1 MVLPASFYIER
12 GLCLQRTFTI
22 YAIARH
28 QNGLINR
35 YSVRKLHSTSSNRS
49 FSGKTSSFRNVS
61 FWGHIDAGK
70 TTLTEKVLYLANALL
85 PPSSSSNENGSIS
98 SLRMLPGDVDSG
110 STVTDFLEAE
120 RQRGITIQSAAVG
133 PFGWKSEKG
142 NSAQITL
149 VDTPGH
155 IDFTIEVE
163 RSLRVADGCV
173 ILIDGVEGVESQ
185 TEGVWKI
192 ANRYNV
198 RSHIAFVNKLDR
210 MGASL
215 IRSIR
220 SIIRKGLHSRP
231 ILLQLPVF
239 ATKIPTN
246 AGIGSSVD
254 EETLV
259 GIIDLTTIQPMMVN
273 FFGGKAG
280 ENIERIS
287 LEEAVKQGKVSHTLA
302 QEASKARSTIV
313 ENAANL
319 DEKLLNQTL
328 RAMEN
333 EEAGEDYT
341 SLIDTS
347 SLQQSIRRLVI
358 RGEILPVLCGS
369 AAKSIGVQAVL
380 NAVVDYL
387 PSPDEAGDFDAAA
400 EREMA
405 SGCVWGE
412 VRTTNKD
419 RAAGKKGNQ
428 KKSAESLTQ
437 GITRPGQN
445 RVSISIEDQALS
457 LLAFKVVWDKRKGPM
472 TFVRLYSGSLTRS
485 STLLN
490 TTTGSRERLSKILF
504 VYADR
509 HVETDRLEAGQI
521 GVLLGLKDT
530 RTGDTLVDVKMLTG
544 KQTKKNE
551 REAWSKD
558 GTSLTLRQV
567 NVPPPV
573 FSMSIEPLSKSDE
586 GPLREALDMLIR
598 TDPSLH
604 LDQGTGSGGTALGSV
619 AASTGGQMVLS
630 GMGELHL
637 EIARDRLK
645 EEFGAKAH
653 LGNVRV
659 SYRETAIETDDQI
672 TTLDHTIDRDVL
684 GQRLKA
690 SCTISIR
697 SLSPEEERDAHV
709 GGNQIIIDEMA
720 DEENDTESTRR
731 DSRAPQRGQS
741 SSSSSSSAAESVD
754 SETIRRALQA
764 GLTAALSRGP
774 LSGNPVT
781 GLFIH
786 ISNVRSYGAAL
797 SPAKSFSLLAS
808 QALRESLRS
817 HGMILMEPFMN
828 VRIQCDED
836 SLGKVI
842 ANLTSEQ
849 DGNVEQ
855 VDHAT
860 EGNKN
865 ELDTPND
872 SVYIPSPESVRD
884 GPSSSVSALTE
895 SDRTNSNDGKCAISA
910 IVPLVRLVRYS
921 SILRALTKGKAT
933 YEMSFRGFSNVSPE
947 RQREIMVD
955 LGRL

>member
-1 MVLPASFYIER
+1 MATTSLLSSRGLWSQRSFMINAITRHKHARLPVRTLKRQLHNTPILPASD
-12 GLCLQRTFTI
+12 
-22 YAIARH
+22 
-28 QNGLINR
+28 
-35 YSVRKLHSTSSNRS
+35 
-49 FSGKTSSFRNVS
+49 KTSAFRNVS

-70 TTLTEKVLYLANALL
+70 TTLTEKVLYLANALV
-85 PPSSSSNENGSIS
+85 PPSSSSEIAGSQS
-98 SLRMLPGDVDSG
+98 SRMLPGDVDSG

-133 PFGWKSEKG
+133 PFGWKSEK
-142 NSAQITL
+142 NAAKIIL

-192 ANRYNV
+192 AKRYNV
-198 RSHIAFVNKLDR
+198 RSHVAFVNKLDR
-210 MGASL
+210 MGASI

-220 SIIRKGLHSRP
+220 SIIQKGLHSRP
-231 ILLQLPVF
+231 MLLQLPVF
-239 ATKIPTN
+239 ASKSSMNTS
-246 AGIGSSVD
+246 AGSSMD
-254 EETLV
+254 EECLTGL
-259 GIIDLTTIQPMMVN
+259 IDLTSTQPMMVN

-280 ENIERIS
+280 ENIERLP
-287 LEEAVKQGKVSHTLA
+287 LEEAVKEGRVLQSLA
-302 QEASKARSTIV
+302 DEAFRARSVIV

-319 DEKLLNQTL
+319 DEKFLDQTL
-328 RAMEN
+328 KAMESDN
-333 EEAGEDYT
+333 AGDDYT
-341 SLIDTS
+341 ALIDTD
-347 SLQQSIRRLVI
+347 SLRQCIRRLVV
-358 RGEILPVLCGS
+358 RGEVLPVLCGS
-369 AAKSIGVQAVL
+369 AARGVGVQAVL
-380 NAVVDYL
+380 DAVVDYL
-387 PSPDEAGDFDAAA
+387 PSPGEAGDFDAAI
-400 EREMA
+400 ERNVT

-412 VRTTNKD
+412 VRMTRDERSDPKKGRQKKD
-419 RAAGKKGNQ
+419 RASVAQ
-428 KKSAESLTQ
+428 DVA
-437 GITRPGQN
+437 RPGQDH
-445 RVSISIEDQALS
+445 VSILIDDQALS

-490 TTTGSRERLSKILF
+490 TMTGSRERLSKILF

-530 RTGDTLVDVKMLTG
+530 RTGDTLVDVRMPTG
-544 KQTKKNE
+544 KPSKKDDGDS
-551 REAWSKD
+551 WSKYA
-558 GTSLTLRQV
+558 TSLTLRQV

-604 LDQGTGSGGTALGSV
+604 LDQGTTSGGTALGSV

-637 EIARDRLK
+637 EIARDRLR

-659 SYRETAIETDDQI
+659 SYRETVVETGDPSIEE
-672 TTLDHTIDRDVL
+672 HSIDRDVL

-690 SCTISIR
+690 SCSMSVR
-697 SLSPEEERDAHV
+697 ALLPEEMEDAHF
-709 GGNQIIIDEMA
+709 GGNQIIIDEIA
-720 DEENDTESTRR
+720 DEGDDAQSSKG
-731 DSRAPQRGQS
+731 DSKTHQRGPTS
-741 SSSSSSSAAESVD
+741 TSTL
-754 SETIRRALQA
+754 ETFDRDAIRRALQA

-781 GLFIH
+781 GVSIH
-786 ISNVRSYGAAL
+786 ISNVQSYGAAV
-797 SPAKSFSLLAS
+797 SPAKAFSLLAS

-817 HGMILMEPFMN
+817 AGVVLMEPFMN
-828 VRIQCDED
+828 VRIQCDEE
-836 SLGKVI
+836 SLGKVV

-849 DGNVEQ
+849 DGTVEQ
-855 VDHAT
+855 VDHAMD
-860 EGNKN
+860 GNVDQK
-865 ELDTPND
+865 DTTD
-872 SVYIPSPESVRD
+872 TVYIPSPEAVKD
-884 GPSSSVSALTE
+884 GPSSNVAAMTG
-895 SDRTNSNDGKCAISA
+895 SDRLSNSDGKCTISA
-910 IVPLVRLVRYS
+910 VVPLVRLVRYS

-933 YEMSFRGFSNVSPE
+933 YEMAFLGFSKVSPE
-947 RQREIMVD
+947 RQREILVG